1 MRLEITARHFQL
13 SEPLRRLADR
23 WARKLERFDD
33 RIIECQVVM
42 DVEKSRRMAEVLLN
56 VNGHILKSSHESHD
70 MYLSLDGAFEKVEA
84 QLKRLEGRIKEKG

>member
-1 MRLEITARHFQL
+1 MRLELTARHFQL
-13 SEPLRRLADR
+13 SEPLRKLVDK

-42 DVEKSRRMAEVLLN
+42 DVEKYRRTVEVLLN
-56 VNGHILKSSHESHD
+56 VNGHILKAAHESHD

-84 QLKRLEGRIKEKG
+84 QLKRLEGRLKDR